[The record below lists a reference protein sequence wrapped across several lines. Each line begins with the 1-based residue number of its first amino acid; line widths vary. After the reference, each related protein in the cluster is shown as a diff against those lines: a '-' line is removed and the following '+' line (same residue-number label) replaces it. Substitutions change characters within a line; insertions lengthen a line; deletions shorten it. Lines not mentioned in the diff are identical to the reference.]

1 MSDSTVPADTA
12 GSTETSTVVPQ
23 ETPTHGTPVT
33 DGQPPRGDRRRSA
46 GRRAALLAAP
56 LAVLAS
62 GALVYQ
68 ASNAAFTAT
77 TSNAGNSW
85 TAGNVYLSDSQ
96 NGTALFNV
104 SNVTPGAANKVSKC
118 IKVSYTG
125 NLAANIRL
133 YMPSWTSTAR
143 TNPTAGSEL
152 IGDYLQ
158 AIIQDGTGN
167 NADCSDFV
175 ANAYLTSG
183 TTNGETLK
191 TFRTG
196 YSAWANPGTYDG
208 NAVTWSVS
216 GAATKTFKISYWLPD
231 LGENGA
237 PTTNGSFGSL
247 QARYDD
253 IQGSSLSTGFTWE
266 ARSS

>member
-1 MSDSTVPADTA
+1 M
-12 GSTETSTVVPQ
+12 
-23 ETPTHGTPVT
+23 PV
-33 DGQPPRGDRRRSA
+33 
-46 GRRAALLAAP
+46 
-56 LAVLAS
+56 AVLAS
-62 GALVYQ
+62 AALVYQ

-96 NGTALFNV
+96 NGTALFSV

-143 TNPTAGSEL
+143 SSPAGTEL

-158 AIIQDGTGN
+158 SIIEEGTGN
-167 NADCSDFV
+167 NSNCSDFSRT
-175 ANAYLTSG
+175 AYVTSG

-191 TFRTG
+191 TFRTN

-208 NAVTWSVS
+208 DAVTWSVS
-216 GAATKTFKISYWLPD
+216 GAATKTFKITYWLPD
-231 LGENGA
+231 IGESGA

-253 IQGSSLSTGFTWE
+253 IQGSTLSTGFTWE